1 MKTTYWSN
9 HIWYKT
15 ALSESYLF
23 VLHTTCRIYVLYLRE
38 LNQVRDMAFYE
49 NTIQLSVIQ
58 KSNPNFGPLN
68 VRLCNLCTLLL
79 DALLVLS
86 SFMQKRPCSLIW
98 EILLKYYLCAE
109 RSLPRKRPSL
119 SWRSSVNLRMMMV
132 SCPSSPSSRGCALLR
147 SKKPTC
153 SLARKNKDNST
164 FRTSLDFVEFWQL
177 KIREKQKPSTH
188 HRGSFMKPKLLLWN
202 NFNF

>member
-1 MKTTYWSN
+1 MTTTPWLEMS
-9 HIWYKT
+9 
-15 ALSESYLF
+15 
-23 VLHTTCRIYVLYLRE
+23 C
-38 LNQVRDMAFYE
+38 
-49 NTIQLSVIQ
+49 SV
-58 KSNPNFGPLN
+58 SLP
-68 VRLCNLCTLLL
+68 TL
-79 DALLVLS
+79 
-86 SFMQKRPCSLIW
+86 
-98 EILLKYYLCAE
+98 E

-177 KIREKQKPSTH
+177 KIREKQKPGTH

-202 NFNF
+202 NFNFLMLRRRRRNLYFLKCCNLPFRVHYWSQYCQILKFSEHVLCHL